1 MTAAA
6 ARIAGL
12 DAVLVLTSREADPPR
27 QGNLLLDYL
36 FGARVHLIPAGD
48 DPRVAVAPD
57 EEQRVQEIV
66 DDMRA
71 RGERPYVIPVGGS
84 SAVGALGYVFGT
96 RELVEQLAARGES
109 PTRLYYASGSRGTQA
124 GLELGWR
131 LFSPS
136 YALHGIAVSGGE
148 DEKRM
153 RAARAATDAAALVGA
168 DVTVTP
174 GELSTNQEFY
184 GEGYGIPTPGGL
196 EAIKLLAEFDGVLL
210 DPVYTSKAM
219 AGLIAHVR
227 AGAIDP
233 DETIVFLHTGGT
245 PALFAHAETLLR

>member
-1 MTAAA
+1 
-6 ARIAGL
+6 
-12 DAVLVLTSREADPPR
+12 
-27 QGNLLLDYL
+27 
-36 FGARVHLIPAGD
+36 
-48 DPRVAVAPD
+48 
-57 EEQRVQEIV
+57 
-66 DDMRA
+66 MRA

-96 RELVEQLAARGES
+96 RELVEQLRANNES

-136 YALHGIAVSGGE
+136 YTLHGIAVSAGE
-148 DEKRM
+148 EEKRV
-153 RAARAATDAAALVGA
+153 RAARAATEAAVLLGA
-168 DVTVTP
+168 DVTVDP
-174 GELSTNQEFY
+174 GELSTNQDFY

-196 EAIKLLAEFDGVLL
+196 EAIKLLAECDGVLL

-227 AGAIDP
+227 ASAIDP
-233 DETIVFLHTGGT
+233 GETIVFLHTGGT
-245 PALFAHAETLLR
+245 PALFAHAETLVR